1 MLRKKFLIHRRDDV
15 DHGVADGD
23 GVQRGRFHDFITLDG
38 VNHPESHREC
48 TRLKSQIRERAPIMK
63 VKTLTAQLKKASS
76 LSAQTVADRLVALRA
91 ERDFSQ
97 ARLAELAGVDRK
109 TINRIENGHFSP
121 SLDTLTRLSVVLK
134 CRLGDLVDP
143 QRSKR

>member
-1 MLRKKFLIHRRDDV
+1 
-15 DHGVADGD
+15 
-23 GVQRGRFHDFITLDG
+23 
-38 VNHPESHREC
+38 
-48 TRLKSQIRERAPIMK
+48 MK
-63 VKTLTAQLKKASS
+63 AKTLTTQLKKASS

-91 ERDFSQ
+91 ERGFSQ

-134 CRLGDLVDP
+134 CRLADLVEAK
-143 QRSKR
+143 RSKR

>member
-1 MLRKKFLIHRRDDV
+1 MP
-15 DHGVADGD
+15 A
-23 GVQRGRFHDFITLDG
+23 
-38 VNHPESHREC
+38 
-48 TRLKSQIRERAPIMK
+48 
-63 VKTLTAQLKKASS
+63 KTLTAQLKKASS
-76 LSAQTVADRLVALRA
+76 LSAKTVADRLVALRA
-91 ERDFSQ
+91 ERGFSQ

>member
-1 MLRKKFLIHRRDDV
+1 M
-15 DHGVADGD
+15 
-23 GVQRGRFHDFITLDG
+23 
-38 VNHPESHREC
+38 
-48 TRLKSQIRERAPIMK
+48 KSKIPAS
-63 VKTLTAQLKKASS
+63 QLKKASMR
-76 LSAQTVADRLVALRA
+76 SAQTAADRLVALRA

>member
-1 MLRKKFLIHRRDDV
+1 
-15 DHGVADGD
+15 
-23 GVQRGRFHDFITLDG
+23 
-38 VNHPESHREC
+38 
-48 TRLKSQIRERAPIMK
+48 MK
-63 VKTLTAQLKKASS
+63 AKTLTAQLKKASS

-91 ERDFSQ
+91 ERGFSQ

-134 CRLGDLVDP
+134 CRLADLVDAK
-143 QRSKR
+143 RSKR